1 MNPANIH
8 TDRKGGAPDGP
19 LSAFEAELQYA
30 RDRLKK
36 MEADLAGRTSQ
47 LQIARTEL
55 EAERAAVAELKATLE
70 AERAARARLVDA
82 LQTVQ
87 RAVSFGDADSKTRAE
102 GALGPPAVI
111 APPEPAAVSEADSIG
126 PPLKLVGSTPAAN
139 PEIER
144 ELVAYAQ
151 HLFDQILSIYLADV
165 SSAEDSVVAVDR
177 LTANLRHAHRV
188 FTRRLQFSNAGDSKV
203 FEEQLAALLD
213 REAQTSFGRHL
224 AVAAYSYAASVRAE
238 AS

>member
-1 MNPANIH
+1 MNPTNIH
-8 TDRKGGAPDGP
+8 PDRKDGAAEGP
-19 LSAFEAELQYA
+19 WSALQAELQAA
-30 RDRLKK
+30 RDHLKK

-47 LQIARTEL
+47 LQIVRAQL

-70 AERAARARLVDA
+70 AEKAARARLVDA

-87 RAVSFGDADSKTRAE
+87 RAVSFGDADSRARAE
-102 GALGPPAVI
+102 GAPAPPPVI
-111 APPEPAAVSEADSIG
+111 ALPEPTAVSEEDSLG
-126 PPLKLVGSTPAAN
+126 PPLKLVSSTPTAN
-139 PEIER
+139 PDIER

-188 FTRRLQFSNAGDSKV
+188 FTRRLQFCNAGDSTV
-203 FEEQLAALLD
+203 FEEQLAVLLD